1 VIQLNS
7 LLLLKQVQPTA
18 DVCPEFDFSKIT
30 CEASSVV
37 RFGNVSIKWSI
48 RYFMQRVKILI
59 MIFLVSNILYF
70 TRVVNI
76 EVLQLLQYVLQY
88 FYIIA
93 SNSAI
98 LLSFSIDFDIEMLFG
113 CILAVLFSNTFSQP
127 ALCRQCSSSNGTRNN
142 YDEDDVLALSYLL

>member
-1 VIQLNS
+1 
-7 LLLLKQVQPTA
+7 
-18 DVCPEFDFSKIT
+18 
-30 CEASSVV
+30 
-37 RFGNVSIKWSI
+37 
-48 RYFMQRVKILI
+48 
-59 MIFLVSNILYF
+59 
-70 TRVVNI
+70 
-76 EVLQLLQYVLQY
+76 LQLLQYVLQY